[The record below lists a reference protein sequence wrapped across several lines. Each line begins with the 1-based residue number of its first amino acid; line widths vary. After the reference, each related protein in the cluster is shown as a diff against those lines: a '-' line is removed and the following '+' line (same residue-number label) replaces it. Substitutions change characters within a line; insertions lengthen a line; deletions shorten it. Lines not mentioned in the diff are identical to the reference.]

1 MSSQRKLTPLFH
13 KIIPQVVRSMSG
25 FVMVYRTS
33 TSNCK
38 SSLLREKITSVSQ
51 PSHKKSS
58 KQFFLL
64 LLFTTVV
71 LADSY
76 LKPIQFL
83 QCYLERSCFHLSFCK
98 RKIFKWLF
106 SSTDSLEKISKV
118 LSRLVVLIL
127 QRTSQKFHRGQPK
140 EGNVSC

>member
-1 MSSQRKLTPLFH
+1 MLKNHWNALKICLFGQTAKQPLSNCEPWKSWNGSNFEGRGLILVAYKKCTGCRRSVNLFNLVTSLFH

-33 TSNCK
+33 TSNCS
-38 SSLLREKITSVSQ
+38 SSLMQEKITFVSQ
-51 PSHKKSS
+51 LSHKKSS

-83 QCYLERSCFHLSFCK
+83 
-98 RKIFKWLF
+98 
-106 SSTDSLEKISKV
+106 
-118 LSRLVVLIL
+118 
-127 QRTSQKFHRGQPK
+127 
-140 EGNVSC
+140 